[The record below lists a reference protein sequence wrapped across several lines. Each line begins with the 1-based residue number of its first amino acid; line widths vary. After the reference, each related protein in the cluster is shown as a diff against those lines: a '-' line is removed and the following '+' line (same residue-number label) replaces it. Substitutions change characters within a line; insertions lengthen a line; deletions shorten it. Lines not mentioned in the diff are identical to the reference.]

1 MASRSVLLESV
12 DEECDEVALRHLV
25 LCASLFHRLYE
36 SCVYLVVGEVL
47 EYVGNAHFEDD
58 VHTAFEV
65 KTETYLC
72 FETLLIR
79 VDAKILHGVLVVL
92 LCDRILYLRSLA
104 VIVFCGSRERE
115 IEDTCKRQKDGCYN
129 YNTFVLHFF
138 DLFFCYY
145 YFFAVCVQIACKVT
159 DFFS

>member
-12 DEECDEVALRHLV
+12 DEECDEVALRYFV
-25 LCASLFHRLYE
+25 LCASLFHRLNE

-47 EYVGNAHFEDD
+47 EYIRNAHFKDD
-58 VHTAFEV
+58 VHTALEV
-65 KTETYLC
+65 KTETDLC

-104 VIVFCGSRERE
+104 VIVLCGSRERE

-138 DLFFCYY
+138 DLFFVIIIFSLCI
-145 YFFAVCVQIACKVT
+145 QIACKVT